1 MTYDLVVIGAG
12 PGGFDCAVEAVG
24 NGQSVA
30 LVEKDFLGG
39 TCLNRGCIPTKLWL
53 GATSAIEELHNQAK
67 MKVASGEVNMD
78 FPALQGRVQK
88 HLVGTRKA
96 MGMQLKKLGIDLFE
110 GFGKLAG
117 EGTISV
123 ATEDGEQVL
132 EYRNLVIAS
141 GSKPIFFP
149 GLEPDGDCVL
159 DSNMFLAMDEMPES
173 LIVVGAG
180 FIGLEMAQV
189 AHRFGAKVTVVDA
202 MDRVAPLEDPE
213 VSKALRSVF
222 KRWKWNIMLE
232 KRVAGVKTVDGK
244 AELTFDDRDT
254 IKAAKILVAVGRG
267 PVTEGMGLEEA
278 GIELEFNKIAVDEN
292 LQAAPNIYAIGDV
305 NGQIQLAHAAAHQA
319 HYVASRIAGKTDAP
333 YASGP
338 VPSVLYG
345 APEVMRV
352 GLTENEA
359 FLSDFDS
366 CETSRAQLA
375 ANPMAQAHAATQ
387 GFVKV
392 VWSGGKVVGVTG
404 VGHDVSRLV
413 LPATMIVQQ
422 GWTAEDI
429 HKTIFPHPSLDEAL
443 LMALKAE
450 RKEVK

>member
-12 PGGFDCAVEAVG
+12 PGGFDAAVESAG
-24 NGQSVA
+24 YGLKVA
-30 LVEKDFLGG
+30 LVEKKFLGG

-53 GATSAIEELHNQAK
+53 GATSAIEELHNQTK
-67 MKVASGEVNMD
+67 MKVASGEVKVN
-78 FPALQGRVQK
+78 FPALQARVQK
-88 HLVGTRKA
+88 HLTGTRKA

-117 EGTISV
+117 EGKVAVDTENGEQILEYKNLVV
-123 ATEDGEQVL
+123 AT
-132 EYRNLVIAS
+132 

-159 DSNMFLAMDEMPES
+159 DSDMFLAMEEMPSS

-189 AHRFGAKVTVVDA
+189 AHRFGAKVTVIDA

-222 KRWKWNIMLE
+222 KRWKWDIQLE
-232 KRVAGVKTVDGK
+232 KRVSGVKTIDGK
-244 AELTFDDRDT
+244 GVLTMDTRDKFEAE
-254 IKAAKILVAVGRG
+254 KILVAVGRG
-267 PVTEGMGLEEA
+267 PVTQNIGLEEA
-278 GIELEFNKIAVDEN
+278 GVELEFNKIVVDEN
-292 LQAAPNIYAIGDV
+292 LQAAPNIYAIGDS

-333 YASGP
+333 YESGP

-359 FLSDFDS
+359 YLSDFETT
-366 CETSRAQLA
+366 ETSKAQLA

-392 VWSGGKVVGVTG
+392 VWSADKVVGITA
-404 VGHDVSRLV
+404 VGHDVSRLC
-413 LPATMIVQQ
+413 LASTLIIQQ
-422 GWTAEDI
+422 GWTAEDV
-429 HKTIFPHPSLDEAL
+429 HKTIFPHPSLDESL
-443 LMALKAE
+443 LMALKADRTKVE
-450 RKEVK
+450 